1 MSNDIILRPVLS
13 EKMSALE
20 ESQHKYAFIVQKSA
34 NKLQVKA
41 AVENRFDV
49 QVAKVATVR
58 IKGKVKKTTI
68 RSGGHVIRT
77 EGRRSN
83 LKKAIVTLKEGQTID
98 LFRGE
103 QAV

>member
-1 MSNDIILRPVLS
+1 MSKDIILRPLLS

-20 ESQHKYAFIVQKSA
+20 ESQHKYAFIVRRDA

-49 QVAKVATVR
+49 QVTKVATISV
-58 IKGKVKKTTI
+58 KGKIKKQTM

-98 LFRGE
+98 LLRGE
-103 QAV
+103 QAI